1 MCFGLVAAKSFTDMQ
16 HEWKLGTG
24 AFFCKVVGNPPLKC
38 AKGEVR
44 VREVVGEKRG
54 TELGS
59 CSGTLFLGIR
69 SKGIKSRTSVL
80 GWRRP
85 CQL

>member
-24 AFFCKVVGNPPLKC
+24 AFFCKVVGNPPLKS
-38 AKGEVR
+38 AKGELR
-44 VREVVGEKRG
+44 VGEVVGERERG
-54 TELGS
+54 IELGS

-69 SKGIKSRTSVL
+69 SKGLNRGL
-80 GWRRP
+80 
-85 CQL
+85 QF